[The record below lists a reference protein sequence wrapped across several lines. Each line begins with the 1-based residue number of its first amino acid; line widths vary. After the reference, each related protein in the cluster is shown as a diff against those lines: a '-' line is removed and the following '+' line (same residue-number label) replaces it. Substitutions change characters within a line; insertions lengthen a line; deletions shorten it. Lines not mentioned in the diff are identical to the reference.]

1 MTIIVMDFRILVYF
15 IIIGDSVDYRKI
27 ISAEQISNLW
37 KTIIIVILEIVL
49 NMAISVKSVNKE
61 IVRDIYMEIELPP
74 SIKISGVPTL
84 EIFHQHS
91 EVVPFVILVVFY

>member
-1 MTIIVMDFRILVYF
+1 
-15 IIIGDSVDYRKI
+15 
-27 ISAEQISNLW
+27 
-37 KTIIIVILEIVL
+37 
-49 NMAISVKSVNKE
+49 MAISVKSVNKE